1 MRPLLLA
8 ATALLAT
15 APAYAA
21 PIDAGSVMNIVGN
34 ATFSATAISFSSPAN
49 LVTGTGVYTALGTC
63 VGCVD
68 VSTPVIYSPFTP
80 VADLFSA
87 TSNGLTATVSVTAQL
102 AAPDYT
108 GNTLL
113 IVDAALLTLTGF
125 DPTPGRLALTLNQDT
140 GQISGSFSSTVQ
152 GISVPEPATL
162 ALLGM
167 GALGLGLARRKA

>member
-1 MRPLLLA
+1 
-8 ATALLAT
+8 
-15 APAYAA
+15 
-21 PIDAGSVMNIVGN
+21 
-34 ATFSATAISFSSPAN
+34 
-49 LVTGTGVYTALGTC
+49 VTGTGVYTALGTC

>member
-21 PIDAGSVMNIVGN
+21 PIDSGSVMNIVGN
-34 ATFSATAISFSSPAN
+34 ATFSATAISFTSPAN

-68 VSTPVIYSPFTP
+68 VSTPVTYNPFTP

-87 TSNGLTATVSVTAQL
+87 TNNGLTATVSVTAQL
-102 AAPDYT
+102 EAPDYT

-162 ALLGM
+162 ALLGI